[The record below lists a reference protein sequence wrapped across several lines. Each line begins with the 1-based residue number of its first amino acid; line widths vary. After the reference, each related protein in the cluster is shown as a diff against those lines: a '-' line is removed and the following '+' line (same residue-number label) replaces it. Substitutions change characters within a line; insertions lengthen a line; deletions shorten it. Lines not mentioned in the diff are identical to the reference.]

1 MKHVSFFITY
11 RRILEIVLQYK
22 YNMNIKRE
30 ERGMLEKTEKRHR
43 IKKETFLQGVLV
55 LMVSQVLIKILG
67 LVQTLYL
74 TNRKGFGDTGNA
86 IYMGGYQIYA
96 LLLSISSIGIPN
108 AISKLVSEKLA
119 IGDKEGAHR
128 VFKIAIFTFGVIG
141 MIGTLLLFFS
151 ADVVSRLWLGIPES
165 KVTLMILSPGV
176 FFVAISSVF
185 RGYFNGRAQMS
196 ATANAQ
202 TFEQFWKT
210 LLTIVFVELA
220 VVLTSTNTVYMAA
233 AATAATSMAII
244 FSFIYLYKYY
254 IKERQFIST
263 KNDITVKR
271 DNRTFKAIVKSILWI
286 SIPISLSAILSS
298 LNKIVDS
305 TTVVNILS
313 PILGETVAKTR
324 YGILSAKVDILVA
337 LPLAFNVAFATA
349 LVPAISA
356 ANAKRDTITIN
367 KRISFSILVSI
378 LIGLPCTVGMFMYAK
393 EILLLLFPF
402 ASDGGVLLA
411 IMSFTI
417 IITLVEQTINGVLQ
431 GFGKVKT
438 PVVALT
444 IGIVA
449 KIIANVVLIP
459 IEGIYENG
467 AAIGSIVGHG
477 ISLII
482 VYAVLRK
489 TVKLDF
495 SLIRLSIKPIL
506 ATLIMAGC
514 SYGVF
519 VFVKSF
525 IGIRI
530 STIIAIIIAVIVFA
544 IAVVILKIFSKEE
557 IEMLP
562 KGDKVYSVLKKL
574 HLYS

>member
-1 MKHVSFFITY
+1 M
-11 RRILEIVLQYK
+11 QYK

>member
-1 MKHVSFFITY
+1 MGLYLY

-43 IKKETFLQGVLV
+43 IKKETFLQGILV

>member
-1 MKHVSFFITY
+1 M
-11 RRILEIVLQYK
+11 LQYK

-141 MIGTLLLFFS
+141 MAGTLLLFFS

-530 STIIAIIIAVIVFA
+530 STIIAIIIAA